1 MLVSRKYRRRFYDFE
16 KKTKGVNLNI
26 ETIEL
31 IKTIIEH
38 LAKMSIVNL
47 SERKS

>member
-1 MLVSRKYRRRFYDFE
+1 MIS
-16 KKTKGVNLNI
+16 KKATGVNPST
-26 ETIEL
+26 ETRTKL

-38 LAKMSIVNL
+38 LAKMAIVNL